1 VIVDINGIQRVVV
14 QKLAEHKVLSNQIDQ
29 ITKECKSAENKIS
42 NMVEARNIIAEASRV
57 TQEQYKEFVESLIT
71 LAIQSVFP
79 EKDYKFIVDF
89 VLQANTSQI
98 FLMVQQGDKEPY
110 LPKDEQGGCL
120 LDIISFALRIV
131 LWSLEKPRSRNVLIF
146 DEPFRWTGALTERAA
161 NMMKEISGKLGIQ
174 IIMVTHDERLSEVAD
189 RSWHVARDKN
199 GVSVL
204 SLLN

>member
-1 VIVDINGIQRVVV
+1 MDINDVQRVVSR
-14 QKLAEHKVLSNQIDQ
+14 KLTEHKVLSGQIDQ
-29 ITKECKSAENKIS
+29 ISKEYKSAESEIS
-42 NMVEARNIIAEASRV
+42 NMVEARNIIAEASRI
-57 TQEQYKEFVESLIT
+57 TQEQFKEFVESLIT

-79 EKDYKFIVDF
+79 DKDYKFIVDF
-89 VLQANTSQI
+89 VLQANRSQI

-110 LPKDEQGGCL
+110 LPEDEQGGCL

-146 DEPFRWTGALTERAA
+146 DEPFRWTGALTEKAA
-161 NMMKEISGKLGIQ
+161 NMMKEISGKLDIQ

-189 RSWHVARDKN
+189 RSWHVTRDKR